1 MGSSCLS
8 ASVSLNKTKPLHDHY
23 CSLHP
28 VTLSLE
34 LDLFFHYTFS
44 LVAVISIYGFFF
56 EILSHLA
63 E

>member
-8 ASVSLNKTKPLHDHY
+8 ASVSLNKTKPLHDHH

-34 LDLFFHYTFS
+34 LDLFSHYTFFFGGS
-44 LVAVISIYGFFF
+44 DFYVWFFF
-56 EILSHLA
+56 F
-63 E
+63 

>member
-8 ASVSLNKTKPLHDHY
+8 ASVSLNKTKPLHDHH

-34 LDLFFHYTFS
+34 LDLFFHYTFFFGS
-44 LVAVISIYGFFF
+44 SDFYIWFFF